1 MTNTPESITRKK
13 AAGEPI
19 AVLTCYDYP
28 TARCQ
33 DAAGVDI
40 IFVGDS
46 VGTNVLGYSSEKEV
60 TLDDVAHHLR
70 AVRRGV
76 ERAYLLVDLPY
87 GTYDTPEQ
95 AVDSSSRLTA
105 LGADGVKLEGFR
117 PDVVRRLASEGIEVC
132 AHLGLNPQLHARK
145 GMRAKTAA
153 AAAELVSQSVALQDA
168 GAWIMV
174 YEMIPEEVG
183 RIATE
188 RLSIPTIG
196 IGAGRYTDGQVLVA
210 PDMLGIN
217 TFEFRHSRRYED
229 LHGRTLRAFEGYIAD
244 VRSGAFPGAD
254 NVRHL
259 DEGELKALRDKL
271 QEAKLRAIAKASRHQ
286 FPTADVDDMLKE
298 IEAGQRPIPPTP

>member
-1 MTNTPESITRKK
+1 MTNTSGSLTSKK
-13 AAGEPI
+13 LAGEPI
-19 AVLTCYDYP
+19 TMLTCYDYP

-33 DAAGVDI
+33 DEAGVDI

-46 VGTNVLGYSSEKEV
+46 VGTNVLGYLSEKDV
-60 TLDDVAHHLR
+60 TLDDMAHHLK

-95 AVDSSSRLTA
+95 AVESASGLAA

-117 PDVVRRLASEGIEVC
+117 PDVVRRLVDEGIEVC

-153 AAAELVSQSVALQDA
+153 AAAELVAESIELQDA
-168 GAWIMV
+168 GAWIIV
-174 YEMIPEEVG
+174 YEMVPEEVG

-196 IGAGRYTDGQVLVA
+196 IGAGRGTDGQVLVA
-210 PDMLGIN
+210 PDLLGIN
-217 TFEFRHSRRYED
+217 TFDLRHVRRYDD
-229 LHGRTLRAFEGYIAD
+229 LHERTVRAFASYVAD
-244 VRSGAFPGAD
+244 VRSGAFPAAD

-259 DEGELKALRDKL
+259 GEAELQALRDTL
-271 QEAKLRAIAKASRHQ
+271 QPGGGK
-286 FPTADVDDMLKE
+286 
-298 IEAGQRPIPPTP
+298 

>member
-1 MTNTPESITRKK
+1 MTNTPESIARKK

-33 DAAGVDI
+33 DEAGVDI

-60 TLDDVAHHLR
+60 TLDDMAHHLK

-76 ERAYLLVDLPY
+76 ENAYLLVDLPY

-95 AVDSSSRLTA
+95 AVASSTRLTA
-105 LGADGVKLEGFR
+105 LGADGVKLEGFT
-117 PDVVRRLASEGIEVC
+117 PDVVRQLVSEGIEVC

-145 GMRAKTAA
+145 GLRAKTAA
-153 AAAELVSQSVALQDA
+153 AAAELVSQSIELQEA

-217 TFEFRHSRRYED
+217 TFDFRHSRRYED
-229 LHGRTLRAFEGYIAD
+229 LHGRTVRAFERYISD
-244 VRSGAFPGAD
+244 VRSGAFPAAD

-259 DEGELKALRDKL
+259 DETE
-271 QEAKLRAIAKASRHQ
+271 LRALNDALSPAR
-286 FPTADVDDMLKE
+286 
-298 IEAGQRPIPPTP
+298 

>member
-1 MTNTPESITRKK
+1 MTNTSESLTQKK

-33 DAAGVDI
+33 DEAGVDI

-60 TLDDVAHHLR
+60 TLEDMAHHLK

-76 ERAYLLVDLPY
+76 EHAYLLADLPY

-95 AVDSSSRLTA
+95 AAASASRLTA

-117 PDVVRRLASEGIEVC
+117 PDVVRRLVAEGIEVC

-145 GMRAKTAA
+145 GLRAKTAA
-153 AAAELVSQSVALQDA
+153 AAAQLVSESIELQAA
-168 GAWIMV
+168 GAWIIV

-196 IGAGRYTDGQVLVA
+196 IAAGRHTDGQVLVA
-210 PDMLGIN
+210 PDLLGIN
-217 TFEFRHSRRYED
+217 TFDLRHVRRYDD
-229 LHGRTLRAFEGYIAD
+229 LHGRTVRAFEGYIAD
-244 VRSGAFPGAD
+244 VRSGGFPDAG

-259 DEGELKALRDKL
+259 DEAELQALRDTLSPGGDK
-271 QEAKLRAIAKASRHQ
+271 
-286 FPTADVDDMLKE
+286 
-298 IEAGQRPIPPTP
+298 

>member
-1 MTNTPESITRKK
+1 MTNTSESLTRKK

-33 DAAGVDI
+33 DEAGVDI

-60 TLDDVAHHLR
+60 TLDDMAHHLK

-76 ERAYLLVDLPY
+76 VRAYLLADLPY

-95 AVDSSSRLTA
+95 AVESASRLA
-105 LGADGVKLEGFR
+105 GLGADGVKLEGFA
-117 PDVVRRLASEGIEVC
+117 PDVVRRLVSEGIEVC
-132 AHLGLNPQLHARK
+132 AHLGLNPQLHEKKA
-145 GMRAKTAA
+145 MRAKTAA
-153 AAAELVSQSVALQDA
+153 AAAELVSQSIELQEA
-168 GAWIMV
+168 GAWTMV

-188 RLSIPTIG
+188 RLTIPTIG

-217 TFEFRHSRRYED
+217 TFEMRHFRKYDD
-229 LHGRTLRAFEGYIAD
+229 LHERTLRAFEGYIAD
-244 VRSGAFPGAD
+244 VRSGAFPAAD

-259 DEGELKALRDKL
+259 DESEMRALDDIL
-271 QEAKLRAIAKASRHQ
+271 QPVS
-286 FPTADVDDMLKE
+286 
-298 IEAGQRPIPPTP
+298 

>member
-1 MTNTPESITRKK
+1 MTNTSEGLTRKK
-13 AAGEPI
+13 RAGEPI

-33 DAAGVDI
+33 DEAGVDI

-60 TLDDVAHHLR
+60 TLDDMAHHLK

-76 ERAYLLVDLPY
+76 EHAYLLADLPY

-95 AVDSSSRLTA
+95 AVASASRLTA
-105 LGADGVKLEGFR
+105 LGADGVKIEGFM
-117 PDVVRRLASEGIEVC
+117 PDVVRRLTAEGIEVC
-132 AHLGLNPQLHARK
+132 AHLGLNPQLHAKK
-145 GMRAKTAA
+145 GLRAKTAA
-153 AAAELVSQSVALQDA
+153 AAAELVAQSIELQDA

-217 TFEFRHSRRYED
+217 TFDMRHFRKYED
-229 LHGRTLRAFEGYIAD
+229 LHERTFRAFESYIAD
-244 VRSGAFPGAD
+244 VRSGAFPDGD
-254 NVRHL
+254 NVRHI
-259 DEGELKALRDKL
+259 DEAELGALRDTL
-271 QEAKLRAIAKASRHQ
+271 PAAH
-286 FPTADVDDMLKE
+286 
-298 IEAGQRPIPPTP
+298 

>member
-1 MTNTPESITRKK
+1 MTNTSGSLTSKK
-13 AAGEPI
+13 LAGEPI
-19 AVLTCYDYP
+19 TMLTCYDYP

-33 DAAGVDI
+33 DEAGVDI

-46 VGTNVLGYSSEKEV
+46 VGTNVLGYPSEKDV
-60 TLDDVAHHLR
+60 TLDDMAHHLK

-76 ERAYLLVDLPY
+76 EHAYLLVDLPY

-95 AVDSSSRLTA
+95 AVESASGLAA

-117 PDVVRRLASEGIEVC
+117 PDVVRRLVDEGIKVC

-153 AAAELVSQSVALQDA
+153 AAAELVAESIELQDA
-168 GAWIMV
+168 GAWIIV
-174 YEMIPEEVG
+174 YEMVPEEVA

-196 IGAGRYTDGQVLVA
+196 IGAGRGTDGQVLVA
-210 PDMLGIN
+210 PDLLGIN
-217 TFEFRHSRRYED
+217 TFDMRHVRRYDD
-229 LHGRTLRAFEGYIAD
+229 LHERTVRAFASYVAD
-244 VRSGAFPGAD
+244 VRSGAFPAAD

-259 DEGELKALRDKL
+259 GEAELQALRDTL
-271 QEAKLRAIAKASRHQ
+271 QPGGGK
-286 FPTADVDDMLKE
+286 
-298 IEAGQRPIPPTP
+298 

>member
-1 MTNTPESITRKK
+1 MTNTSESLTRKK

-33 DAAGVDI
+33 DEAGVDI

-60 TLDDVAHHLR
+60 TLDDMAHHLK

-76 ERAYLLVDLPY
+76 ERAYLLADLPY

-95 AVDSSSRLTA
+95 AVESASRLA
-105 LGADGVKLEGFR
+105 GLGADGVKLEGFA
-117 PDVVRRLASEGIEVC
+117 PDVVRRLVGEGIEVC
-132 AHLGLNPQLHARK
+132 AHLGLNPQLHEKKA
-145 GMRAKTAA
+145 MRAKTATA
-153 AAAELVSQSVALQDA
+153 ASELVSQSVELQDA
-168 GAWIMV
+168 GAWVMV

-188 RLSIPTIG
+188 RLSIPTSG

-217 TFEFRHSRRYED
+217 TFEMRHFRKYDD
-229 LHGRTLRAFEGYIAD
+229 LHERTLRAFEGYIRD
-244 VRSGAFPGAD
+244 VRSGAFPAAD

-259 DEGELKALRDKL
+259 DEAEMRALDDIL
-271 QEAKLRAIAKASRHQ
+271 QPVS
-286 FPTADVDDMLKE
+286 
-298 IEAGQRPIPPTP
+298 

>member
-1 MTNTPESITRKK
+1 MTNTSESLTQKK
-13 AAGEPI
+13 VAGEPI

-33 DAAGVDI
+33 DEAGVDI

-60 TLDDVAHHLR
+60 TLEDMAHHLK

-76 ERAYLLVDLPY
+76 EHAYLLADLPY

-95 AVDSSSRLTA
+95 AAASASRLTA

-117 PDVVRRLASEGIEVC
+117 PDVVRRLVAEGIEVC

-145 GMRAKTAA
+145 GLRAKTAA
-153 AAAELVSQSVALQDA
+153 AAAQLVSESIELQAA
-168 GAWIMV
+168 GAWIIV

-196 IGAGRYTDGQVLVA
+196 IAAGRHTDGQVLVA
-210 PDMLGIN
+210 PDLLGIN
-217 TFEFRHSRRYED
+217 TFDLRHVRRYDDLHSR
-229 LHGRTLRAFEGYIAD
+229 TVRAFESYIAD
-244 VRSGAFPGAD
+244 VRSGGFPDAG

-259 DEGELKALRDKL
+259 DEAELQALRDTLSPGGDK
-271 QEAKLRAIAKASRHQ
+271 
-286 FPTADVDDMLKE
+286 
-298 IEAGQRPIPPTP
+298 

>member
-1 MTNTPESITRKK
+1 MSNTPESITRKK

-28 TARCQ
+28 TALCQ
-33 DAAGVDI
+33 DEAGVDI

-60 TLDDVAHHLR
+60 TLDDMAHHLK

-76 ERAYLLVDLPY
+76 ENAYLLVDLPY
-87 GTYDTPEQ
+87 GTYDTPDQ
-95 AVDSSSRLTA
+95 AAASSSRLTA
-105 LGADGVKLEGFR
+105 LGADGVKLEGFT
-117 PDVVRRLASEGIEVC
+117 PEVVRRLVAEGIEVC

-145 GMRAKTAA
+145 GLRAKTAA
-153 AAAELVSQSVALQDA
+153 AAAELVSESIELQDA

-217 TFEFRHSRRYED
+217 TFDFRHSHRYED
-229 LHGRTLRAFEGYIAD
+229 LHGRTVRAFERYISD
-244 VRSGAFPGAD
+244 VRSGTFPAAD

-259 DEGELKALRDKL
+259 DETELQTLRDTL
-271 QEAKLRAIAKASRHQ
+271 SPAR
-286 FPTADVDDMLKE
+286 
-298 IEAGQRPIPPTP
+298 

>member
-1 MTNTPESITRKK
+1 MTNTSTTLTRKK
-13 AAGEPI
+13 PAGEPI

-33 DAAGVDI
+33 DEAGVDI

-60 TLDDVAHHLR
+60 TLDDMAHHLK

-76 ERAYLLVDLPY
+76 ENAYLLVDLPY
-87 GTYDTPEQ
+87 GTYDSPAQ
-95 AVDSSSRLTA
+95 AVDSASGLTA

-117 PDVVRRLASEGIEVC
+117 PDVVRRLAAEGIEVC

-153 AAAELVSQSVALQDA
+153 AAAELVSESIELQDA
-168 GAWIMV
+168 GAWTIV

-183 RIATE
+183 RVATAA
-188 RLSIPTIG
+188 LSIPTIG
-196 IGAGRYTDGQVLVA
+196 IAAGRYTDGQVLVT

-217 TFEFRHSRRYED
+217 TFDLRHVRRYAD
-229 LHGRTLRAFEGYIAD
+229 LHGRTVRAFESYITD
-244 VRSGAFPGAD
+244 VRSGAFPSAD

-259 DEGELKALRDKL
+259 DEAELVALRDSL
-271 QEAKLRAIAKASRHQ
+271 SRG
-286 FPTADVDDMLKE
+286 VE
-298 IEAGQRPIPPTP
+298 G

>member
-1 MTNTPESITRKK
+1 M
-13 AAGEPI
+13 
-19 AVLTCYDYP
+19 
-28 TARCQ
+28 
-33 DAAGVDI
+33 
-40 IFVGDS
+40 
-46 VGTNVLGYSSEKEV
+46 
-60 TLDDVAHHLR
+60 AHHLK

-76 ERAYLLVDLPY
+76 EHAYLLADLPY
-87 GTYDTPEQ
+87 GTYDTPDQ
-95 AVDSSSRLTA
+95 AVASASRLVA

-117 PDVVRRLASEGIEVC
+117 PDVVRRLVSEGIEVC
-132 AHLGLNPQLHARK
+132 AHLGLNPQLHAKK

-153 AAAELVSQSVALQDA
+153 AAAELVSQSIELQDA

-217 TFEFRHSRRYED
+217 TFDLRHFHRYDD
-229 LHGRTLRAFEGYIAD
+229 LHGRTLRAFESYIAD
-244 VRSGAFPGAD
+244 VRSGAFPAAG

-259 DEGELKALRDKL
+259 DEAELQDPRRQPHPWRGQVTAEKWPYRPVHRVDSRKSKTK
-271 QEAKLRAIAKASRHQ
+271 QAKLHAIAEASRHQ
-286 FPTADVDDMLKE
+286 FPTADIEVMLEE
-298 IEAGQRPIPPTP
+298 IEAGRRLVRRAH

>member
-1 MTNTPESITRKK
+1 MTNTSESLAQKK
-13 AAGEPI
+13 VAGEPI

-33 DAAGVDI
+33 DEVGVDI

-60 TLDDVAHHLR
+60 TLGDMAHHLK

-76 ERAYLLVDLPY
+76 EHAYLLADLPY

-95 AVDSSSRLTA
+95 AAASASRLTA

-117 PDVVRRLASEGIEVC
+117 PDVVRRLVAEGIEVC

-145 GMRAKTAA
+145 GLRAKTAA
-153 AAAELVSQSVALQDA
+153 AAAELVSESIELQDA
-168 GAWIMV
+168 GAWIIV

-196 IGAGRYTDGQVLVA
+196 IAAGRYTDGQVLVA
-210 PDMLGIN
+210 PDLLGIN
-217 TFEFRHSRRYED
+217 TFDLRHVRRYDD
-229 LHGRTLRAFEGYIAD
+229 LHGRTVRAFEGYIAD
-244 VRSGAFPGAD
+244 VRSGGFPDAG

-259 DEGELKALRDKL
+259 DEAELQALRDTL
-271 QEAKLRAIAKASRHQ
+271 SPGGGI
-286 FPTADVDDMLKE
+286 
-298 IEAGQRPIPPTP
+298 

>member
-1 MTNTPESITRKK
+1 MTNTSESLGRKK

-33 DAAGVDI
+33 DEAGVDI

-60 TLDDVAHHLR
+60 TLDDMAHHLK

-76 ERAYLLVDLPY
+76 ETAYLLVDLPY

-95 AVDSSSRLTA
+95 AAASSSRLIA
-105 LGADGVKLEGFR
+105 LGADGVKLEGPR
-117 PDVVRRLASEGIEVC
+117 PDVVRRLVADGIEVC
-132 AHLGLNPQLHARK
+132 AHLGLNPQLHAKK

-153 AAAELVSQSVALQDA
+153 AAAELVSQSIELQEA

-210 PDMLGIN
+210 TDLLGIN
-217 TFEFRHSRRYED
+217 TFDLRHVRRYEN
-229 LHGRTLRAFEGYIAD
+229 LHERALRAFESYTGD
-244 VRSGAFPGAD
+244 VRSGAFPTAG

-259 DEGELKALRDKL
+259 DEAE
-271 QEAKLRAIAKASRHQ
+271 LRALNDI
-286 FPTADVDDMLKE
+286 L
-298 IEAGQRPIPPTP
+298 RPVS

>member
-1 MTNTPESITRKK
+1 MTNTSESLTQKK
-13 AAGEPI
+13 VAGEPI

-33 DAAGVDI
+33 DEAGVDI

-60 TLDDVAHHLR
+60 TLGDMAHHLK

-76 ERAYLLVDLPY
+76 EHAYLLTDLPY

-95 AVDSSSRLTA
+95 AAASASRLTA

-117 PDVVRRLASEGIEVC
+117 PDVVRRLVAEGIEVC

-145 GMRAKTAA
+145 GLRAKTAA
-153 AAAELVSQSVALQDA
+153 AAAELVSESIELQDA
-168 GAWIMV
+168 GAWIIV

-196 IGAGRYTDGQVLVA
+196 IAAGRYTDGQVLVA
-210 PDMLGIN
+210 PDLLGIN
-217 TFEFRHSRRYED
+217 TFDLRHVRRYDD
-229 LHGRTLRAFEGYIAD
+229 LHGRTVRAFEGYIAD
-244 VRSGAFPGAD
+244 VRSGGFPDAG

-259 DEGELKALRDKL
+259 DEAELQALRDTL
-271 QEAKLRAIAKASRHQ
+271 SPGGGI
-286 FPTADVDDMLKE
+286 
-298 IEAGQRPIPPTP
+298 